1 MVGDTKLTSPDSVK
15 SLLSFTLL
23 ETVGIDSLEEEL
35 ACVEE
40 QWRNR
45 LQCWAPIGL
54 NIREDGPS
62 RLRRKKAFVRT
73 QKLRQSEAFL

>member
-1 MVGDTKLTSPDSVK
+1 MVGDNKLTSPDSVK

-23 ETVGIDSLEEEL
+23 ESVGIDGSEGEL
-35 ACVEE
+35 PCVEE

-54 NIREDGPS
+54 NIREVGPS
-62 RLRRKKAFVRT
+62 RLRGKK
-73 QKLRQSEAFL
+73 

>member
-1 MVGDTKLTSPDSVK
+1 MHREQMVGDTKLTSPDSVK

-23 ETVGIDSLEEEL
+23 ETVGVDGSEEEL

-45 LQCWAPIGL
+45 LQC
-54 NIREDGPS
+54 
-62 RLRRKKAFVRT
+62 
-73 QKLRQSEAFL
+73 

>member
-15 SLLSFTLL
+15 SFLSFTLL
-23 ETVGIDSLEEEL
+23 ESIGVDGSEGEL

-45 LQCWAPIGL
+45 LQCWAPVGL

-62 RLRRKKAFVRT
+62 RLRRKKIYFAVTVFVH
-73 QKLRQSEAFL
+73 LYDL